1 MNAHRTLTI
10 AALILA
16 TSAGSA
22 FAAAA
27 PAAPAA
33 AAAAAAAPPPPPTGA
48 PIAGVCVFSYD
59 RAIADSA
66 VGKAFVARL
75 QQLGSQVDAE
85 LAPQRTALQTEAQ
98 TLETQRATIAPAA
111 FEAQANGLNA
121 KIQTYSQTEQLRARE
136 LDQTRTVQLQRIV
149 AQMNPLVVTVYNA
162 RSCAAVLD
170 AGSII
175 AVNPAM
181 DITDDVVRQL
191 NGRMSTITFDR
202 ERINPNAPP
211 PAG

>member
-1 MNAHRTLTI
+1 MNAQRTLTI
-10 AALILA
+10 AVLILA
-16 TSAGSA
+16 TSAGTA

-98 TLETQRATIAPAA
+98 TLEGQRATLAPAA
-111 FEAQANGLNA
+111 FEAQANGLNT
-121 KIQTYSQTEQLRARE
+121 KIQTYSATEQLRARE

-149 AQMNPLVVTVYNA
+149 AQMNPLVVTVYNT
-162 RSCAAVLD
+162 RNCAAVLD
-170 AGSII
+170 SGSII

-202 ERINPNAPP
+202 ERINPNAA